1 MNIETFTSTLERV
14 NQLELE
20 LSTLKD
26 QLKTHDEYS
35 NCENTLLFLGIEEN
49 AYFTAEEAIRNIM
62 KTMIF
67 LPTQMPYTVSF
78 KSVIRIGSC
87 NKQRNRPRP
96 ISVTLASFRDREVVR
111 KASPCL
117 RNTDYA
123 IREQFPIEVLNRR
136 RLLTPLLRD
145 ARKKNRYA
153 VLYRDVLRIDNEEWR
168 IDAHGR
174 PYVTPY
180 VIEQT
185 HSTVTTQQQ
194 SYQHI
199 YERQQPNEQ
208 STSTQSNTT
217 PQSTNLSSQPCTE
230 PFHRPEIET
239 ILQQQQNEHPA
250 PDPTPIE
257 SLCNQQ
263 QVTTSTSATIYTPT
277 PSQRPPDQL
286 ISVNSEQLPSQTYQL
301 EPVWNQQQVMPSP
314 SATIYTPTPSQR
326 PPDQLISV
334 NSEQQHT
341 AVTTQ
346 PLHTTAPSHHTPE
359 TVHQLEIHTPTPCQ
373 HPPDQQEPY
382 DPAPSTYS
390 PKTTYQ
396 PELHKQTPINHHTPA
411 SHNHRPPK
419 TLYQLERNDPIQS
432 PKTTYQ
438 PKKS

>member
-1 MNIETFTSTLERV
+1 MKSTNTNTKLHMTSEMNKGYLNYMNIETFTSTLERV

-49 AYFTAEEAIRNIM
+49 AYFTAEEAVRNIM

-96 ISVTLASFRDREVVR
+96 ISVTFASFRDREVVR

-194 SYQHI
+194 SSQHI

-217 PQSTNLSSQPCTE
+217 PQSTNLSSQPCTA

-239 ILQQQQNEHPA
+239 ILQQQQNEHLA

-277 PSQRPPDQL
+277 PSQRPPDQIIGNRL
-286 ISVNSEQLPSQTYQL
+286 FYF
-301 EPVWNQQQVMPSP
+301 
-314 SATIYTPTPSQR
+314 
-326 PPDQLISV
+326 
-334 NSEQQHT
+334 
-341 AVTTQ
+341 
-346 PLHTTAPSHHTPE
+346 
-359 TVHQLEIHTPTPCQ
+359 
-373 HPPDQQEPY
+373 
-382 DPAPSTYS
+382 
-390 PKTTYQ
+390 
-396 PELHKQTPINHHTPA
+396 QTPI
-411 SHNHRPPK
+411 
-419 TLYQLERNDPIQS
+419 QS
-432 PKTTYQ
+432 AK
-438 PKKS
+438 